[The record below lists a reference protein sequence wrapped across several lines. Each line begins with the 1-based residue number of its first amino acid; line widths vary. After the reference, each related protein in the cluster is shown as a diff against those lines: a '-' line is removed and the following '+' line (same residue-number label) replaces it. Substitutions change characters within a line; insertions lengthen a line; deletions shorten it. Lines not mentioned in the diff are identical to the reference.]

1 MGKKLTAQDVFGG
14 GKPAPQMEL
23 TEVEKFNFEVLL
35 QRLALATDQLK
46 QAEAEVKRLD
56 AGVRAV
62 AGQLVFDRGLDQ
74 TKFGVNLAAG
84 RILPLEG
91 PGADGSK
98 EEPIPKAP

>member
-14 GKPAPQMEL
+14 CKPAPQMEL
-23 TEVEKFNFEVLL
+23 TEAEKFTFEILL
-35 QRLALATDQLK
+35 QKLN
-46 QAEAEVKRLD
+46 EAQVEFQRMD
-56 AGVRAV
+56 AGVKAIV
-62 AGQLVFDRGLDQ
+62 GQILQSRGLDQ